1 MHAPYGDKVANKQNK
16 KVTNYTL
23 PLQEESFWLLV
34 FRNTAKKDEASRSLI
49 HLKFKSTS

>member
-1 MHAPYGDKVANKQNK
+1 MYAPYGDKVTNKQNK

-23 PLQEESFWLLV
+23 PLLEESFWLLV
-34 FRNTAKKDEASRSLI
+34 FHNTAKKDEANRSFT